1 MAGLDFLQPYLDDL
15 KAKGIYNYVKVV
27 ESAQTPTC
35 IVNGKKVVNLSSNN
49 YLGLATHPKL
59 KEAMIKATE
68 KWGAGAGAV
77 RPIIG
82 TMSVHKELDEKLAKF
97 KKVESALTF
106 VAGIAANRGCIQAIL
121 TNPLNKDE
129 EGEYVVISDEL
140 NHASIIDGVR
150 LTRAKRH
157 IYKHKD
163 MADLK
168 KVLEEVKGAPRI
180 MIITDGVF
188 SMDGDIAPLD
198 KIYKLAKEY
207 GAFTMVDDAH
217 GEGVLGKNGR
227 GTVDHFGLHGKWDID
242 MGTLSKALG
251 CLGGYIA
258 GTKNLTEYL
267 VHQARPFLFST
278 GHPPGVAAA
287 CIAALEVLETE
298 PEIHARLWENA
309 DFFKKGLRQLGLDI
323 GQTETPI
330 APIIVG
336 EERKAME
343 LAKKLFEEGV
353 LGVGIVFPT
362 VARGKA
368 RVRTIVTATHT
379 KEELTFAL
387 DKIGKCCKALGIIK

>member
-1 MAGLDFLQPYLDDL
+1 MAGLDFLQEDLDDL
-15 KAKGIYNYVKVV
+15 KRRGIYNYVKVV
-27 ESAQTPTC
+27 ETKQTPTC
-35 IVNGKKVVNLSSNN
+35 VVNGRKVVNLSSNN

-59 KEAMIKATE
+59 GKAMIEATK

-82 TMSVHKELDEKLAKF
+82 TMSIHVELEKKLAEF
-97 KKVESALTF
+97 KRTESALVF
-106 VAGIAANRGCIQAIL
+106 VAGIAANRGVIQAIL
-121 TNPLNKDE
+121 SNPRNKDE
-129 EGEYVVISDEL
+129 ENKYVVISDEL

-150 LTRAKRH
+150 LAKAKRY

-163 MADLK
+163 MSDLK
-168 KVLEEVKGAPRI
+168 RVLEEVKSAPRI

-188 SMDGDIAPLD
+188 SMDGDIAPLPE
-198 KIYKLAKEY
+198 IAKLAQQY

-227 GTVDHFGLHGKWDID
+227 GTIDHFNLHGQWDID
-242 MGTLSKALG
+242 MGTMSKAMG

-258 GTKNLTEYL
+258 GRKNLTEYL
-267 VHQARPFLFST
+267 IHQARPFLFST
-278 GHPPGVAAA
+278 AHPPGVAAA
-287 CIAALEVLETE
+287 CLAAIEVMEEE
-298 PEIHARLWENA
+298 PERHEKMWENTK
-309 DFFKKGLRQLGLDI
+309 FFKAGLKQLGFNT
-323 GQTETPI
+323 GESETPI
-330 APIIVG
+330 TPVIVG
-336 EERKAME
+336 DERLAMD

-379 KEELTFAL
+379 KKELQFAL
-387 DKIGKCCKALGIIK
+387 DKFEKVGKELKIIK